1 MSKNI
6 QKKKKIIKQIKKI
19 SKNALSAVVANS
31 KKINSNK
38 INILRKNARKNNVQ
52 IKVIKNTLLK
62 KAIHK
67 TQFECLIKTLKKF
80 TLIAYSIKHPG
91 SAAKLLYLFSKENKN
106 FKIKGAA
113 YEGKFIKSKKIKKL
127 AFLPTYKEAIQ
138 RFMFMIKELSIG
150 KLIRTLI
157 SLQNKKQRKL

>member
-1 MSKNI
+1 MLTNI

-31 KKINSNK
+31 KKIDSNK
-38 INILRKNARKNNVQ
+38 INTLRKNARKNKVK

-62 KAIHK
+62 KAIDK
-67 TQFECLIKTLKKF
+67 TQFECLKKTLKKF
-80 TLIAYSIKHPG
+80 TLIAYSIENPG

-127 AFLPTYKEAIQ
+127 AFLPTHKEAIQ

-157 SLQNKKQRKL
+157 AIKHKKQKKI